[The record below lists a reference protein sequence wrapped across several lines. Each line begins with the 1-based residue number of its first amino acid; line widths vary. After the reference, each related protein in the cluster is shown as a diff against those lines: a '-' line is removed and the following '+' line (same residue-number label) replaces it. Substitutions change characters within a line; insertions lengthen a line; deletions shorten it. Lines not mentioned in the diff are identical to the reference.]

1 MIDAAGRA
9 ARRVRRHWRQRR
21 LDVRARVVGRLR
33 VLRQHGEPVRGA
45 GRAERPRQDRLVE
58 RARRVV
64 ELLGE
69 HALDDQ
75 AVHRGPRRG
84 VRSGEGEHRGP
95 VAGRADRGDV
105 VVDAL
110 GVREQRGAGL
120 AGGARPLVLRGAQQ
134 AEPQLELVA
143 AQVARAGELREAAL
157 PQAAL
162 QVHLRQPELR
172 VHVPHRQKQVVRV
185 RGVDGGEALTAVRD
199 GDRRGQPG
207 HVQRL
212 RAGRLPAGSRRP
224 RAPAGVE
231 RGAESRY
238 RSVAEAEYA
247 KQCRRHHHG
256 GDRVEHRAQSP
267 AACSPVTDPHSA
279 RFITLVQCS
288 AQVTCTFRVGCPLLR
303 PPYRGTIDYGARLPG
318 RAHIGTLRW

>member
-1 MIDAAGRA
+1 MIDAARGA
-9 ARRVRRHWRQRR
+9 ARRVRRHRGQRR

-33 VLRQHGEPVRGA
+33 VLRQHREPVRGV

-58 RARRVV
+58 RACRVV
-64 ELLGE
+64 ELLGQ

-105 VVDAL
+105 VVDSL
-110 GVREQRGAGL
+110 GVGEQRGASL

-143 AQVARAGELREAAL
+143 AQVGRPGELREAAL
-157 PQAAL
+157 PQAPF

-172 VHVPHRQKQVVRV
+172 VHVPQRHEKVVRV
-185 RGVDGGEALTAVRD
+185 SGVDGCETLAAERNR
-199 GDRRGQPG
+199 DRRGQPW
-207 HVQRL
+207 HAQRL
-212 RAGRLPAGSRRP
+212 RAGHLAAGGRRP
-224 RAPAGVE
+224 RAAAGVE
-231 RGAESRY
+231 RGAEGRY

-247 KQCRRHHHG
+247 KQCGRHHHG
-256 GDRVEHRAQSP
+256 GGRVEHRAQP
-267 AACSPVTDPHSA
+267 PVAYSPVTGPHSA
-279 RFITLVQCS
+279 RFITLAQCS
-288 AQVTCTFRVGCPLLR
+288 VQVTCTF
-303 PPYRGTIDYGARLPG
+303 
-318 RAHIGTLRW
+318 